1 MESIGTLFFGGIGIV
16 LLVLLLSWFVASRFV
31 VIQSNEVG
39 LVSGSAKT
47 GDVTIILPGGRDF
60 VWPIFQRIQFLPM
73 TQQTVALSVTGED
86 ANKINVSVGA
96 VAAIK
101 VGDNEAAIRAAAQRF
116 LGVAQADAAIAR
128 AATEALEGTLRSI
141 VGNMTV
147 SDLISDRALLQQQ
160 VLEGAESALAVM
172 GLVIDTL
179 QVNRIEDDRGY
190 IAALGQ
196 PEQERVLQE
205 ARGAKARNDR
215 IANEAEATSKK
226 AIAEANRDLEVA
238 KAALKKE
245 MDTAAAEAQAAAPLA
260 KARKDREIAEEKRA
274 TAQAEAELRER
285 ELDTE
290 VRKPADAAR
299 YQREQA
305 AAATRTEQVAAAQ
318 AAAERVR
325 LEAQAAAE
333 RVRLEAQAGS
343 ERVRL
348 DAAARAEATALTA
361 RAEADAV
368 EARGKAEAAATA
380 AKGAAEAGATK
391 AMAEAME
398 LYGEAAKAKQALDIL
413 PDVVRAYAEPMSAID
428 GLTVVST
435 DGAGKVTQMGASVL
449 PQVDALVKTFL
460 GKSVSELV
468 TGQAQ
473 DEAGS
478 DVA

>member
-205 ARGAKARNDR
+205 ARVAKARNDR

-245 MDTAAAEAQAAAPLA
+245 MDTAAAEAQAAQLRAGADDYCDKVLAGLESELARVGDQVRAGREVLASRIGETAAPQA
-260 KARKDREIAEEKRA
+260 QPAVVEEPRRRA
-274 TAQAEAELRER
+274 VWSV
-285 ELDTE
+285 D
-290 VRKPADAAR
+290 PS
-299 YQREQA
+299 
-305 AAATRTEQVAAAQ
+305 ATR
-318 AAAERVR
+318 
-325 LEAQAAAE
+325 
-333 RVRLEAQAGS
+333 
-343 ERVRL
+343 
-348 DAAARAEATALTA
+348 
-361 RAEADAV
+361 
-368 EARGKAEAAATA
+368 
-380 AKGAAEAGATK
+380 
-391 AMAEAME
+391 
-398 LYGEAAKAKQALDIL
+398 
-413 PDVVRAYAEPMSAID
+413 
-428 GLTVVST
+428 
-435 DGAGKVTQMGASVL
+435 
-449 PQVDALVKTFL
+449 
-460 GKSVSELV
+460 
-468 TGQAQ
+468 
-473 DEAGS
+473 
-478 DVA
+478 

>member
-205 ARGAKARNDR
+205 ARVAKARNDR

-274 TAQAEAELRER
+274 TAQAE
-285 ELDTE
+285 
-290 VRKPADAAR
+290 
-299 YQREQA
+299 
-305 AAATRTEQVAAAQ
+305 
-318 AAAERVR
+318 AERVR

-413 PDVVRAYAEPMSAID
+413 PDVVRAYAEPMSAIVC
-428 GLTVVST
+428 LTVVST

>member
-1 MESIGTLFFGGIGIV
+1 M
-16 LLVLLLSWFVASRFV
+16 
-31 VIQSNEVG
+31 
-39 LVSGSAKT
+39 
-47 GDVTIILPGGRDF
+47 
-60 VWPIFQRIQFLPM
+60 
-73 TQQTVALSVTGED
+73 ALSVTGED

-205 ARGAKARNDR
+205 ARVAKARNDR

-226 AIAEANRDLEVA
+226 AIAEAT
-238 KAALKKE
+238 LKKE

>member
-205 ARGAKARNDR
+205 ARVARPV
-215 IANEAEATSKK
+215 T
-226 AIAEANRDLEVA
+226 
-238 KAALKKE
+238 
-245 MDTAAAEAQAAAPLA
+245 
-260 KARKDREIAEEKRA
+260 
-274 TAQAEAELRER
+274 
-285 ELDTE
+285 
-290 VRKPADAAR
+290 
-299 YQREQA
+299 
-305 AAATRTEQVAAAQ
+305 
-318 AAAERVR
+318 
-325 LEAQAAAE
+325 
-333 RVRLEAQAGS
+333 
-343 ERVRL
+343 
-348 DAAARAEATALTA
+348 TALPTRPRPPA
-361 RAEADAV
+361 R
-368 EARGKAEAAATA
+368 R
-380 AKGAAEAGATK
+380 
-391 AMAEAME
+391 
-398 LYGEAAKAKQALDIL
+398 LSRR
-413 PDVVRAYAEPMSAID
+413 P
-428 GLTVVST
+428 TVT
-435 DGAGKVTQMGASVL
+435 WRW
-449 PQVDALVKTFL
+449 PRPP
-460 GKSVSELV
+460 
-468 TGQAQ
+468 
-473 DEAGS
+473 
-478 DVA
+478 

>member
-116 LGVAQADAAIAR
+116 LGVADAAIAR

-205 ARGAKARNDR
+205 ARVAKARNDR

-348 DAAARAEATALTA
+348 DAAARLVDGAVGAL
-361 RAEADAV
+361 V
-368 EARGKAEAAATA
+368 QG
-380 AKGAAEAGATK
+380 GAPGRLRNA
-391 AMAEAME
+391 
-398 LYGEAAKAKQALDIL
+398 
-413 PDVVRAYAEPMSAID
+413 MSALVQ
-428 GLTVVST
+428 G
-435 DGAGKVTQMGASVL
+435 GPAGRLGNAMS
-449 PQVDALVKTFL
+449 AL
-460 GKSVSELV
+460 
-468 TGQAQ
+468 AQ
-473 DEAGS
+473 GGP
-478 DVA
+478 

>member
-116 LGVAQADAAIAR
+116 LGVAQA
-128 AATEALEGTLRSI
+128 ATEALEGTLRSI

-205 ARGAKARNDR
+205 ARVAKARNDR

-368 EARGKAEAAATA
+368 EARGKAEAAA